1 MAKAPKAPKKPKNP
15 HRTPPEVCA
24 CSVKMTFSKKDG
36 STSCPGQLSC
46 QPSRQ
51 RLSKTYKIGA
61 PGVAN
66 TISKSEGGRGVVEK
80 IALAPPKGSYTTKS
94 DPCKTG
100 RTGCPVQLI
109 HKDSKVHVR
118 FCGAS
123 KMVEKKN
130 PKTGATK
137 MVRVGASEMGWIVPV
152 ESPTYARR
160 LVSAAC
166 KQWSKTRSF
175 TDKNIAVL
183 KAKAAK
189 AGVGP
194 DLALGRAKYRVA

>member
-36 STSCPGQLSC
+36 TASCPGQKLSC
-46 QPSRQ
+46 QPSQQ
-51 RLSKTYKIGA
+51 RLSKTYKIGV
-61 PGVAN
+61 PGVADPV
-66 TISKSEGGRGVVEK
+66 SRSEGGRGTAVK
-80 IALAPPKGSYTTKS
+80 IALEPPRGSYTTKS

-100 RTGCPVQLI
+100 RVGCPVQLI
-109 HKDSKVHVR
+109 HKDSKVHIR

-123 KMVEKKN
+123 TMVEKTN
-130 PKTGATK
+130 RKTGATK

-166 KQWSKTRSF
+166 KQWVKTRSF

-194 DLALGRAKYRVA
+194 DHALGRAR